1 LTLKNNL
8 VLAKSRK
15 YEFLLKVTELH
26 DNEIL
31 AEEMRTFSK
40 KSLLKKM
47 KMDKNIE
54 EWRKRQRN
62 ELN

>member
-15 YEFLLKVTELH
+15 YEFLLKVTELD

-31 AEEMRTFSK
+31 AEENENIFK
-40 KSLLKKM
+40 K
-47 KMDKNIE
+47 IFAE
-54 EWRKRQRN
+54 ED
-62 ELN
+62 